1 MLPSVGKNAISPF
14 LKSVLLRSIPEL
26 IPVSK
31 YIIDRPIWCTF
42 PSKGN
47 ILAINPT
54 VIGERWRFNL
64 HLILS
69 LPLTSKITLI
79 LETVPEHISRYP
91 ASRIYNRFQS
101 MYWLS
106 ESIENVDEINN
117 DAEIIDNS
125 VEDAVTLYRKV
136 RESKNKEP
144 TEKEIADIEK
154 ECEII
159 RNRQVITKDLQHKPV
174 EITNKNG
181 LVVTGPPTLTR
192 FEKARIMGAR
202 ALQLSLGAP
211 IFIEIPKNATT
222 SLEIAMEE
230 LKQRVIPI
238 VIKRTLPN
246 GDYQNIP
253 IDQFA

>member
-1 MLPSVGKNAISPF
+1 MSESTKNAGETYTDIDSEDKTNSPDK
-14 LKSVLLRSIPEL
+14 L
-26 IPVSK
+26 
-31 YIIDRPIWCTF
+31 
-42 PSKGN
+42 
-47 ILAINPT
+47 
-54 VIGERWRFNL
+54 
-64 HLILS
+64 
-69 LPLTSKITLI
+69 
-79 LETVPEHISRYP
+79 
-91 ASRIYNRFQS
+91 
-101 MYWLS
+101 
-106 ESIENVDEINN
+106 

-125 VEDAVTLYRKV
+125 IEDAITLYRKV
-136 RESKNKEP
+136 REGKNKEL
-144 TEKEIADIEK
+144 TEKEIANIDK

-159 RNRQVITKDLQHKPV
+159 RNRQVITRDSQHKPV
-174 EITNKNG
+174 EITNKDG

>member
-1 MLPSVGKNAISPF
+1 M
-14 LKSVLLRSIPEL
+14 
-26 IPVSK
+26 
-31 YIIDRPIWCTF
+31 
-42 PSKGN
+42 
-47 ILAINPT
+47 
-54 VIGERWRFNL
+54 
-64 HLILS
+64 
-69 LPLTSKITLI
+69 
-79 LETVPEHISRYP
+79 
-91 ASRIYNRFQS
+91 
-101 MYWLS
+101 S

-117 DAEIIDNS
+117 DTDAEIIDNS
-125 VEDAVTLYRKV
+125 VDDAIALYRKV
-136 RESKNKEP
+136 REGKNKEL
-144 TEKEIADIEK
+144 TEKEIANIDK

-159 RNRQVITKDLQHKPV
+159 RNRQVITRDSQHKPV
-174 EITNKNG
+174 EITNKDG